1 MKVSVA
7 HTWFYE
13 LMLSGFSA
21 ADGIVWFKSSKL
33 RIVWKVTMRF
43 LDKVLSGVDISVNPY
58 KGYCGDS
65 ALFDIAFLKDL
76 IWRSKVK
83 AKAKSLVF

>member
-1 MKVSVA
+1 
-7 HTWFYE
+7 
-13 LMLSGFSA
+13 
-21 ADGIVWFKSSKL
+21 
-33 RIVWKVTMRF
+33 MRF

-76 IWRSKVK
+76 I
-83 AKAKSLVF
+83 